1 MKLIDIA
8 VAAQKLSVSPT
19 TIRRMIKD
27 PQSPLRAY
35 KVNKAVR
42 ITQESLD
49 ECLKPIPK
57 LMVQ

>member
-19 TIRRMIKD
+19 TIRRMIRD

-42 ITQESLD
+42 ITQDSLE
-49 ECLKPIPK
+49 ECLKPIEK
-57 LMVQ
+57 VSV